1 VIRKDADL
9 MLSFKK
15 EQQLFGLCLV
25 REPRT
30 LFQDAQMELLSIVL
44 SNLFDCANKYS
55 SINKQVNDLNTYLT
69 ISANIQQNLNL
80 SEQLQ
85 WVIGPLHE
93 DRQRLRRLR
102 AAVDAG

>member
-1 VIRKDADL
+1 
-9 MLSFKK
+9 
-15 EQQLFGLCLV
+15 
-25 REPRT
+25 
-30 LFQDAQMELLSIVL
+30 
-44 SNLFDCANKYS
+44 
-55 SINKQVNDLNTYLT
+55 LNTYLT